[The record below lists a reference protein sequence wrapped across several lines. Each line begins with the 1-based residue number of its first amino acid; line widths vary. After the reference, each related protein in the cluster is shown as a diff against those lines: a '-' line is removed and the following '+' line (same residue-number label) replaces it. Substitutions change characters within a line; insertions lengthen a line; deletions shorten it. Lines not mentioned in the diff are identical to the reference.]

1 MISRS
6 IYSLFVSVL
15 LLHLSASSQSI
26 IEGRIVDKANK
37 PVAEASV
44 MLLNTADSSVV
55 AYNFTNQ
62 NGEFSINTDKLKAPE
77 LLIMVYGFNIR
88 RQIKKISNHSQKVD
102 FVVSEEAIELK
113 EFAVKSRKIWGSRD
127 TVNYIVDAFRDSA
140 DIVIADVLR
149 KMPGIEVKES
159 GQIEY
164 RGKAI
169 SKFYIENMDML
180 QGRYSIATNNI
191 PASDIATVQVL
202 ENHQPIKALQD
213 MAFSDDPALNLKLK
227 PGAKGIFSCMADVGA
242 GFDDKFLWNGSV
254 TGMFFSKVNQHLSTL
269 KSNNTGVDLAQELQ
283 TFYGEESPSSNS
295 ISSVMQPVPPQIS
308 KGRYL
313 FNQAIGGSVNNLI
326 KAKNEAEITLN
337 FSSTHDIDTRKSY
350 DQTKYYFP
358 GNDTILI
365 SEQMESRLT
374 SFNYDGSVGYR
385 LNGDQN
391 YINTRL
397 SFSGNRIENTGVI
410 FNEEQ
415 INQRGE
421 NDPYKISYIFG
432 WIRRGS
438 KDRKLG
444 AEFNSNSFYQSLPYH
459 LEVSPGMFAN
469 MLNDSIPF
477 HSISQN
483 ITLKDF
489 KTQNSMRFL
498 SSTVWGSIRV
508 YPSLHLS
515 VEHQSLNTQLF
526 KSSDGD
532 VFSDIYGDSL
542 RNDATW
548 MRLKAGVSF
557 TLNYQKRNFKF
568 ELFTPLQ
575 YQSIALD
582 DLIKSD
588 KTVQNRM
595 IFQPQV
601 KVSYTIGA
609 HWQIFGSWLWYS
621 YNPTLRN
628 LYSGYVLQNYR
639 TMSHYDSRLSDSY
652 GQQGALTLSYKDI
665 IQFLFTNLEV
675 RYSRYLNEVMY
686 AQSFEGSLMKIS
698 SVELENRGDYLSVT
712 ARASKGFDWKKL
724 SINIEAS
731 WGKGLTPQL
740 RQNNL
745 IKFRNQGVNGN
756 MTLSL
761 AFTERLQFSNKSS
774 WSSVSGQID
783 DEEDL
788 EPINSFIDA
797 ASVNYTFPNGIAFNL
812 GMEYYDTRT
821 GNKKQ
826 SFYLIDSGVSY
837 TWRRVRVAIDY
848 SNILNTENYIY
859 AYFDNLSSYYSEY
872 RIRPS
877 SILFSARFKIY

>member
-37 PVAEASV
+37 PVTEASV
-44 MLLNTADSSVV
+44 MLLTTADSSVV

-77 LLIMVYGFNIR
+77 LLIMVYGFNIK
-88 RQIKKISNHSQKVD
+88 RQTKKISNHSQKVN

-113 EFAVKSRKIWGSRD
+113 EFAVKSQKIWGSRD
-127 TVNYIVDAFRDSA
+127 TINYIVDAFRDSS

-191 PASDIATVQVL
+191 SASDIATVQVL

-227 PGAKGIFSCMADVGA
+227 PDAKGIFSCMADLGA
-242 GFDDKFLWNGSV
+242 GFNDDFLWNGSV
-254 TGMFFSKVNQHLSTL
+254 TGMFFSKLHQHLSAIKT
-269 KSNNTGVDLAQELQ
+269 NNTGVDLAQELQ
-283 TFYGEESPSSNS
+283 SLYGEEDQLSNS
-295 ISSVMQPVPPQIS
+295 ISYVMQPVPPRIS
-308 KGRYL
+308 KERYL
-313 FNQAIGGSVNNLI
+313 FNQAFGGTINNLV

-337 FSSTHDIDTRKSY
+337 FSGSHDIETRKSY
-350 DQTKYYFP
+350 DQTMYYFP
-358 GNDTILI
+358 GNDTISI
-365 SEQMESRLT
+365 SEQMESRL
-374 SFNYDGSVGYR
+374 SSYAYDGSVGYR

-391 YINTRL
+391 YINSRL

-410 FNEEQ
+410 FNKEQ

-421 NDPYKISYIFG
+421 NDPYKVSCLLS
-432 WIRRGS
+432 WIRRGNNEN
-438 KDRKLG
+438 RFG
-444 AEFNSNSFYQSLPYH
+444 TEFNSSSFYQSLPYN

-469 MLNDSIPF
+469 TLNDSTPF
-477 HSISQN
+477 QSVSQN
-483 ITLKDF
+483 VALKDF
-489 KTQNSMRFL
+489 KTQNSLRFL
-498 SSTVWGSIRV
+498 SSAVWGSFRIH
-508 YPSLHLS
+508 PSLHFS
-515 VEHQSLNTQLF
+515 MEHQSLNTQMS
-526 KSSDGD
+526 KSLDGD
-532 VFSDIYGDSL
+532 IFSDIQGDSL
-542 RNDATW
+542 RNDVTW
-548 MRLKAGVSF
+548 MRLKAGLSL
-557 TLNYQKRNFKF
+557 TLTYQSRNFRF

-575 YQSIALD
+575 YQSISLD
-582 DLIKSD
+582 DWPKAAEAD
-588 KTVQNRM
+588 QYRM
-595 IFQPQV
+595 TFQPQA
-601 KVSYTIGA
+601 KVSYAIGS
-609 HWQIFGSWLWYS
+609 HWQVIGSWFMYN

-628 LYSGYVLQNYR
+628 LYSSYVLQNYR

-652 GQQGALTLSYKDI
+652 GQQGSLTLSYKDI
-665 IQFLFTNLEV
+665 IRFFFTNLEV

-698 SVELENRGDYLSVT
+698 SVDLENRGNYLSIT

-724 SINIEAS
+724 SVNMEAS

-745 IKFRNQGVNGN
+745 INYRNQGVNGN
-756 MTLSL
+756 ITLSL
-761 AFTERLQFSNKSS
+761 AFTERLQFANKSS
-774 WSSVSGQID
+774 WSSVSGRID
-783 DEEDL
+783 DDEKL

-797 ASVNYTFPNGIAFNL
+797 ASVNYTFPNGIVFSL
-812 GMEYYDTRT
+812 GFEYYDTHT
-821 GNKKQ
+821 GGTKQ
-826 SFYLIDSGVSY
+826 SFYLVDSGVSY
-837 TWRRVRVAIDY
+837 TWKRVRVAVGY
-848 SNILNTENYIY
+848 SNILNTKNYVY